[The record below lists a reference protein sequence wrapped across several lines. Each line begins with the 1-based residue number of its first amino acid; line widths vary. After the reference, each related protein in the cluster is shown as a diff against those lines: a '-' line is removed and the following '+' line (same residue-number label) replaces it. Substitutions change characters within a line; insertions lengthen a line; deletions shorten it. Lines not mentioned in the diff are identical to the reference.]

1 MKTIKTAPTYSMNLD
16 EEGRLIMLTPEELR
30 LSNIDQKIDLTR
42 ENHGES
48 PYNWLE
54 NNVSS
59 TPIYNMRETVDKI
72 GFSRVYF

>member
-1 MKTIKTAPTYSMNLD
+1 MKIIKTAPTYQMNLD
-16 EEGRLIMLTPEELR
+16 EHGRLIMLTPEELR
-30 LSNIDQKIDLTR
+30 LLNIGQKIDLTR

-59 TPIYNMRETVDKI
+59 TPIYNMRVTVQNLI
-72 GFSRVYF
+72 

>member
-1 MKTIKTAPTYSMNLD
+1 MKTIKTAPTYPMNLD
-16 EEGRLIMLTPEELR
+16 EDGRLIMLTPEELR
-30 LSNIDQKIDLTR
+30 LLNIGQKIDLTR

-59 TPIYNMRETVDKI
+59 TPIYNMRVTVQNLI
-72 GFSRVYF
+72 